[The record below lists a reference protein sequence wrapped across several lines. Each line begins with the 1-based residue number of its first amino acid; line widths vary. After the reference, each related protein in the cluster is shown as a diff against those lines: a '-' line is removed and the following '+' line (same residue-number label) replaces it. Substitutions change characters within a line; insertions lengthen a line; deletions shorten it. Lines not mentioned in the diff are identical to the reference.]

1 MLFNI
6 SEFYFSMNIHK
17 KKSDIFSGLTGDSE
31 KEYVGTITENL
42 CWYIRSFKSTFWE
55 GKINFSGKTNNPSK
69 IRTYLYFTQTKL
81 QIRNAQNDRRG

>member
-42 CWYIRSFKSTFWE
+42 CDTFVLLKALF
-55 GKINFSGKTNNPSK
+55 GKGK
-69 IRTYLYFTQTKL
+69 
-81 QIRNAQNDRRG
+81 